1 MYTIYSLQLH
11 ELHEYNF
18 SNHPWNLFAQ
28 LNNDPR
34 FFFTVEGAKLRDQV
48 AAHFHF
54 WCLKRKRKVAEG
66 NCKRVQ
72 WRGRP
77 GRERTVSPRGGLT
90 SCGLITSFLGR
101 KVGGPWLNTGRER
114 KLVVKH
120 WRGGRGSSVRP
131 STFPILEA
139 RNLFSIRSSSNLR
152 RWCLPQT
159 SQTKTILRIFNGN
172 IKEIIFVRRRWAG
185 MIEIIY

>member
-1 MYTIYSLQLH
+1 MKPVRSIEQRSKI
-11 ELHEYNF
+11 
-18 SNHPWNLFAQ
+18 
-28 LNNDPR
+28 
-34 FFFTVEGAKLRDQV
+34 FFHGRRAKLRDQV

-72 WRGRP
+72 WGA
-77 GRERTVSPRGGLT
+77 GQAARERRTVSPRGGLT

-114 KLVVKH
+114 KLVMKH
-120 WRGGRGSSVRP
+120 WRGGRGPSIHPPPSSKRETYFR
-131 STFPILEA
+131 SA
-139 RNLFSIRSSSNLR
+139 RAQNLR

-159 SQTKTILRIFNGN
+159 SQTKTILRILKKLFS
-172 IKEIIFVRRRWAG
+172 
-185 MIEIIY
+185 

>member
-120 WRGGRGSSVRP
+120 WRGGRGPSIHPPPSSKRETYFR
-131 STFPILEA
+131 SA
-139 RNLFSIRSSSNLR
+139 RAQNLR

>member
-1 MYTIYSLQLH
+1 MKPVRSIEQRSKI
-11 ELHEYNF
+11 
-18 SNHPWNLFAQ
+18 
-28 LNNDPR
+28 
-34 FFFTVEGAKLRDQV
+34 FFHGRRAKLRDQV

-120 WRGGRGSSVRP
+120 WRGGRGPSVRP
-131 STFPILEA
+131 STHPHPRSAKLIFDPLELKLTKMVFTA
-139 RNLFSIRSSSNLR
+139 NLADENNSS
-152 RWCLPQT
+152 
-159 SQTKTILRIFNGN
+159 N

>member
-72 WRGRP
+72 WGAGQAAREENSQSARRIDFLRINNFLPRAQSWRAVTKYRP
-77 GRERTVSPRGGLT
+77 RKKVGRETLT
-90 SCGLITSFLGR
+90 RRARF
-101 KVGGPWLNTGRER
+101 
-114 KLVVKH
+114 
-120 WRGGRGSSVRP
+120 VRP
-131 STFPILEA
+131 SVHLPHPRSAKLIFDPLELKLTKMVFTA
-139 RNLFSIRSSSNLR
+139 NLADENNSSNIQR
-152 RWCLPQT
+152 
-159 SQTKTILRIFNGN
+159 
-172 IKEIIFVRRRWAG
+172 E
-185 MIEIIY
+185 Y

>member
-34 FFFTVEGAKLRDQV
+34 FFFTVEGPNYAIKWPPTSISGV
-48 AAHFHF
+48 
-54 WCLKRKRKVAEG
+54 
-66 NCKRVQ
+66 
-72 WRGRP
+72 WRGNEKSRRVIANGYNGGPARP
-77 GRERTVSPRGGLT
+77 RENSQSARRIDFLRINNFLPRAQSWRAVTKYRPRKKVGRETLT
-90 SCGLITSFLGR
+90 R
-101 KVGGPWLNTGRER
+101 RAR
-114 KLVVKH
+114 
-120 WRGGRGSSVRP
+120 SVHP
-131 STFPILEA
+131 PTPILEA
-139 RNLFSIRSSSNLR
+139 RNLFSIRSSSKLAKMVFTANLADENN
-152 RWCLPQT
+152 
-159 SQTKTILRIFNGN
+159 SSN